1 MLRFLLTILPKNY
14 FSFFTGFFAHIPL
27 PAPLCTILNRW
38 FVGKYGII
46 MEEAERT
53 IDQYPSI
60 GALFTRNL
68 KEGLRPI
75 GEPPVAPVDG
85 TMRSLETITADTL
98 EQVKGKTYSLTELLG
113 DAAAAAQFQGG
124 CLANFYLAPHN
135 YHHIH
140 TPVTGA
146 VIKRVHIPGALWPVN
161 DWSLHSI
168 TKLFAI
174 NERIVIYLATEH
186 GTVALVLV
194 GATNVGSMSLTF
206 ESLRTNQQPWAA
218 KRIDER
224 VFDDQ
229 NRPQL
234 TVGERIGTFH
244 LGSTVLVLFD
254 KAAAA
259 YGMYPATWVGRE
271 VRYGQSHQAL

>member
-27 PAPLCTILNRW
+27 PFPLNRMLNGW
-38 FVGKYGII
+38 FVNRYGIN
-46 MEEAERT
+46 MQEAERT

-68 KEGLRPI
+68 QEGMRPI
-75 GEPPVAPVDG
+75 GVSPVAPVDG

-113 DAAAAAQFQGG
+113 DATAADQFQGG
-124 CLANFYLAPHN
+124 VLANFYLAPHN

-146 VIKRVHIPGALWPVN
+146 VVKRVHIPGALWPVN

-168 TKLFAI
+168 TRLFAI
-174 NERIVIYLATEH
+174 NERIVIYLSTEH
-186 GTVALVLV
+186 GAVALVLV

-206 ESLRTNQQPWAA
+206 DSLRTNQQPWAA
-218 KRIDER
+218 KQIDEK
-224 VFDDQ
+224 VFDD
-229 NRPQL
+229 NSRPKL
-234 TVGERIGTFH
+234 TAGQRIGTFH

-254 KAAAA
+254 KAAVSH
-259 YGMYPATWVGRE
+259 GIYPLSWVGRE
-271 VRYGQSHQAL
+271 VRYGQSYQAA